1 MEILVELVDF
11 FQLKCTVKNQ
21 KSDALAFFQKMN
33 ENDGARGRSR
43 DLEIDPKAN
52 TSLKKVWDNYQRVKS
67 FNLSQVATK
76 KDVSVL
82 AS

>member
-1 MEILVELVDF
+1 
-11 FQLKCTVKNQ
+11 
-21 KSDALAFFQKMN
+21 MN
-33 ENDGARGRSR
+33 ENDAARGRSR
-43 DLEIDPKAN
+43 DLEIDPKEN

>member
-1 MEILVELVDF
+1 
-11 FQLKCTVKNQ
+11 
-21 KSDALAFFQKMN
+21 MN